1 MIYVSFYFLQA
12 GRLIT
17 QGKQKFQAGDRMG
30 ALKFWEDALKPE
42 ADADINQRK
51 IALFNATCVHASFG
65 DVELAQITLREAIQ
79 LGLDYIKAVQTPE
92 EVDPSL
98 VPLIASQQ
106 VLIRLRKF
114 NESTLKAIG
123 AASVP
128 PPTFSSS
135 KASST
140 TAKRGPSILQDD
152 LSRVLETDM
161 QGIDTSVFGIVRRV
175 FVLLLVLAGL
185 GVALY
190 LIGLQY
196 LFPDVSGM

>member
-1 MIYVSFYFLQA
+1 LQA
-12 GRLIT
+12 GQLIT
-17 QGKQKFQAGDRMG
+17 QGKQKFEAGDRMG
-30 ALKFWEDALKPE
+30 ALRLWENALKPE
-42 ADADINQRK
+42 ADADIDQRK

-79 LGLDYIKAVQTPE
+79 LGLDYGKAVQTPD
-92 EVDPSL
+92 EVDSAL

-114 NESTLKAIG
+114 NEATLKAIG

-128 PPTFSSS
+128 PPPFSASKTTTTSS
-135 KASST
+135 K
-140 TAKRGPSILQDD
+140 RGSSILQDD

-161 QGIDTSVFGIVRRV
+161 QGIDTSIFGIVRRV
-175 FVLLLVLAGL
+175 LVLLLALSGL